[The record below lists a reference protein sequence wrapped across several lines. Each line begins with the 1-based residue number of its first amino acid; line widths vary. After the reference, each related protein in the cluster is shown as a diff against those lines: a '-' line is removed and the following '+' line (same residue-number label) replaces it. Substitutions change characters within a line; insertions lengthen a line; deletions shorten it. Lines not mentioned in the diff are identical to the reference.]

1 VRHFALRREPA
12 LRRLPDLRSLGEEGC
27 EGGRRSL
34 VGLDGLPSVAFLT
47 FVASA
52 KKVAKGGRSEGNANF
67 KSVPRLGG
75 QSRIMPPGPAL
86 GRTTNTPLTS
96 SRRNPG
102 PSLVRLSR
110 TIVHGSRTMIS
121 LSDLFPKT
129 RAEVLR
135 RLPSRHWL
143 RPGVGPPG
151 YALFSPRDPPFPI
164 PNHFPATVRACPTPP
179 GRIRARPAGETPCPG
194 DSDSLIE

>member
-1 VRHFALRREPA
+1 VIRWVGEVGEPEGRKVGRSEGRKVGRSEGRKVGKSESRKVGRSVRQLGLRREPA

-75 QSRIMPPGPAL
+75 QSRIIPPGPAL
-86 GRTTNTPLTS
+86 GRTTNTPMTS
-96 SRRNPG
+96 SRRNPWR
-102 PSLVRLSR
+102 SLVRLSR
-110 TIVHGSRTMIS
+110 TIVHGLRT
-121 LSDLFPKT
+121 FPKPD
-129 RAEVLR
+129 RNSGSAAPMSR
-135 RLPSRHWL
+135 RDFATQPWVARNEE
-143 RPGVGPPG
+143 
-151 YALFSPRDPPFPI
+151 PRI
-164 PNHFPATVRACPTPP
+164 NPANR
-179 GRIRARPAGETPCPG
+179 
-194 DSDSLIE
+194 S